1 MVNETR
7 KTHKTEEPLTFGV
20 IFRGLSMAKFRCT
33 VCNYVYDETREK
45 VKFSDLPRKWVC
57 PVCGAPKSAFVLLAG
72 EAEQKKR
79 GRTVSDI
86 LVAQIAEWGVRYVFG
101 VPGTSTLGVLD
112 ALRKNSKIQYLQV
125 RHEEVAA
132 FMASAYGKLTG
143 NVAACLTVAGPGTTN
158 LSTGLYDASL
168 DHSPVLVL
176 SGMVARQYI
185 GPGSLQEIDQHS
197 FFQPICVFNKT
208 LMAPE
213 QTTMLGTLAVKHSL
227 LDRGVSNI
235 GIPND
240 VQKLPYE
247 TQILPLEGRMP
258 NMAFG
263 QEDTFVEKAARTINQ
278 AERPAIIAGFGAMGQ
293 GTKLL
298 KLATKISAPIITT
311 FRAKGVIDEDQALCV
326 GSHGSIG
333 STAAATI
340 VRKADLLIVIGSSFS
355 ELTQIPKKKTVQI
368 DINMNIIAKTYP
380 IEVGLLGNSA
390 VLIPRLTKKVEEKR
404 KTAYLNEIAQLKHE
418 WLKQLEQ
425 EADGSLKPIRPPYVM
440 KVLTEKIA
448 DNAVISLDVGE
459 NCWWFG
465 RNFQMR
471 RTQKMV
477 MSGYLASM
485 GFGLPGAMAAALA
498 YPDRQVVCIT
508 GDGGFSMVM
517 ADFLTVLKY
526 RMPVKVFVLN
536 NQSLGMIKQE
546 QKVENYKIWQTELY
560 NPNFADYA
568 EYSGG
573 TGIKVTEPSD
583 LEDAVDK
590 ALSAKKP
597 VIVDIET
604 DPRRFI

>member
-1 MVNETR
+1 
-7 KTHKTEEPLTFGV
+7 
-20 IFRGLSMAKFRCT
+20 MAKYRCT
-33 VCNYVYDETREK
+33 VCNYVYDEAKEK
-45 VKFSDLPRKWVC
+45 VNFNDLPKEWVC

-72 EAEQKKR
+72 KTEEKTQ
-79 GRTVSDI
+79 GTTVSDVLI
-86 LVAQIAEWGVRYVFG
+86 AQIAEWGVQYVLG
-101 VPGTSTLGVLD
+101 VPGTSTLGVVE
-112 ALRKNSKIQYLQV
+112 AVRKNDKVQYLQV
-125 RHEEVAA
+125 RHEQTAA

-143 NVAACLTVAGPGTTN
+143 HVAACLTVSGPGATN
-158 LSTGLYDASL
+158 LATGLYDASL

-176 SGMVARQYI
+176 SGMVVRQYI

-197 FFQPICVFNKT
+197 FFEPICVFNKT
-208 LMAPE
+208 LMTPE
-213 QTTMLGTLAVKHSL
+213 QTTMLATLAVKHAL

-240 VQKLPYE
+240 VQKMPYE
-247 TQILPLEGRMP
+247 TQILPFEGRMP
-258 NMAFG
+258 NLAFG
-263 QEDTFVEKAARTINQ
+263 QEDSLVEKAAKIIDH

-298 KLATKISAPIITT
+298 KLATKISAPIVTT
-311 FRAKGVIDEDQALCV
+311 FRAKGIIDENNALYV
-326 GSHGSIG
+326 GSHGGIG
-333 STAAATI
+333 STAAATL

-368 DINMNIIAKTYP
+368 DINMKMIAKNYP
-380 IEVGLLGNSA
+380 VEVGLLGNSA
-390 VLIPRLTKKVEEKR
+390 VLIPQLTENVKKKQN
-404 KTAYLNEIAQLKHE
+404 TAYLNEITQLKQE
-418 WLKQLEQ
+418 WLKQLQ
-425 EADGSLKPIRPPYVM
+425 READGSSKPIRPPYIM
-440 KVLTEKIA
+440 KVLNEKIA
-448 DNAVISLDVGE
+448 DDAVISLDVGE

-465 RNFQMR
+465 RNFQMKK
-471 RTQKMV
+471 TQKMV

-485 GFGLPGAMAAALA
+485 GFGLPGAMAAAAA
-498 YPDRQVVCIT
+498 YPDRQIVCIA

-546 QKVENYKIWQTELY
+546 QKVEGYKIWQTELY
-560 NPNFADYA
+560 NPNFADFA
-568 EYSGG
+568 EHSGG
-573 TGIKVTEPSD
+573 TGIKVTEPGE
-583 LEDAVDK
+583 LEAAVDK